1 MRANLYLLSTSKVPE
16 MDEGEERL
24 SSIYEYSH
32 MATSIGP
39 LTMKSYSLI
48 MDSLHIQK

>member
-1 MRANLYLLSTSKVPE
+1 MRANLYLRLTSKVPE

-32 MATSIGP
+32 MATHNEIL
-39 LTMKSYSLI
+39 LTNHGFSSHTKI
-48 MDSLHIQK
+48 II